1 MSTLRSEAYL
11 QLVARLARA
20 RSDAGLTQRELG
32 RSLDVDHT
40 FIAKYESGRVRLDV
54 IQFLKIAAVLKLDPA
69 ETLRGLPDLA
79 GTRMVATRAR
89 EPSSNSAPDIRKSK
103 NEPPRSI

>member
-20 RSDAGLTQRELG
+20 RFDAGLTQRELG
-32 RSLDVDHT
+32 RILDVDHT

-54 IQFLKIAAVLKLDPA
+54 IQFLKLAAALKLDPA
-69 ETLRGLPDLA
+69 ETLRGLPDLD
-79 GTRMVATRAR
+79 GTRMVAARAR
-89 EPSSNSAPDIRKSK
+89 ELSDDQATNIIENKSGP
-103 NEPPRSI
+103 N